1 MVVGQGR
8 ICLVS
13 VQGDDSTTVTVLET
27 RSMFTCMYYVTIL
40 FCIQFIVLICNTSFD
55 RNIHI

>member
-40 FCIQFIVLICNTSFD
+40 FNLLC
-55 RNIHI
+55 